1 MNPIRANFV
10 EMKPLLQLKQ
20 LCLAVTG
27 LALLALYVRFVYV
40 YVYVYVRFVYPT
52 SFGLD

>member
-1 MNPIRANFV
+1 
-10 EMKPLLQLKQ
+10 MKPLLQLKQ

>member
-1 MNPIRANFV
+1 
-10 EMKPLLQLKQ
+10 MKPLLQLKQ

-40 YVYVYVRFVYPT
+40 YVYVRFVYPT
-52 SFGLD
+52 GFGL